1 MLASVLK
8 QNQITLYVKTK
19 LLQTFFFFHEKLAT
33 KLQKNTRWSF
43 QMFAPKLEAQ
53 LKIHMEVRLVEEG

>member
-1 MLASVLK
+1 MLK
-8 QNQITLYVKTK
+8 QNCYKH
-19 LLQTFFFFHEKLAT
+19 FFFFHEKLAT